1 MTDPSPTPLV
11 LLHGFTQ
18 NRQCW
23 GPFAGQLDDGRPVER
38 WDLPGHGDGGPAAD
52 AWATADRLAAQA
64 AALTAATA
72 ATAAPRA
79 TTTAEAGA
87 RASDWL
93 GYSLG
98 GRMLLHLVLA
108 HPNMVR
114 RAVLIGATAGLAT
127 SAERAERRGADEALA
142 ERIEQDGVDA
152 FIERWLALPMWDGL
166 PEAAQFA
173 DERRTNTADGLA
185 GSLRL
190 AGTGAQDD
198 LWPRLGEIDV
208 PVLVL
213 AGGRDQ
219 KFTAIGR
226 RLAAAL
232 PHGEFRAIPDAG
244 HAVHLEAPERTAQA
258 VTGWLDA

>member
-52 AWATADRLAAQA
+52 GWATADRLAAQA
-64 AALTAATA
+64 AARTA

-142 ERIEQDGVDA
+142 ERIEQDGVDV
-152 FIERWLALPMWDGL
+152 FIERWLAMPMWDGL
-166 PEAAQFA
+166 PEAAQFV

-232 PHGEFRAIPDAG
+232 PHGEFRAIPNAG

>member
-18 NRQCW
+18 NRQC
-23 GPFAGQLDDGRPVER
+23 
-38 WDLPGHGDGGPAAD
+38 
-52 AWATADRLAAQA
+52 WATADRLAAQA

-127 SAERAERRGADEALA
+127 SAERAERRGTDEALA
-142 ERIEQDGVDA
+142 ERIEQDGVDV
-152 FIERWLALPMWDGL
+152 FIERWLAMPMWDGL
-166 PEAAQFA
+166 PEAAQFV

>member
-38 WDLPGHGDGGPAAD
+38 WDLPGHGGGGPAAD
-52 AWATADRLAAQA
+52 GWATADRLAAQA
-64 AALTAATA
+64 AARTAATA

-127 SAERAERRGADEALA
+127 SAERAERRGTDEALA
-142 ERIEQDGVDA
+142 ERIEQDGVDV
-152 FIERWLALPMWDGL
+152 FIERWLAMPMWDGL
-166 PEAAQFA
+166 PEAAQFV

-232 PHGEFRAIPDAG
+232 PHGEFRAIPNAG

>member
-38 WDLPGHGDGGPAAD
+38 WDLPGHGDGGPAAA

-64 AALTAATA
+64 AARTA
-72 ATAAPRA
+72 ATAAPGA
-79 TTTAEAGA
+79 TTTAEAA

-142 ERIEQDGVDA
+142 ERIEQDGVDV
-152 FIERWLALPMWDGL
+152 FIERWLAMPMWDGL
-166 PEAAQFA
+166 PEAAQFV

-232 PHGEFRAIPDAG
+232 PHGEFRAIPNAG

-258 VTGWLDA
+258 MTGWLDA

>member
-1 MTDPSPTPLV
+1 K
-11 LLHGFTQ
+11 
-18 NRQCW
+18 
-23 GPFAGQLDDGRPVER
+23 
-38 WDLPGHGDGGPAAD
+38 PG
-52 AWATADRLAAQA
+52 TLDRLG
-64 AALTAATA
+64 LGPKTL
-72 ATAAPRA
+72 
-79 TTTAEAGA
+79 AEAN
-87 RASDWL
+87 
-93 GYSLG
+93 
-98 GRMLLHLVLA
+98 
-108 HPNMVR
+108 P

>member
-38 WDLPGHGDGGPAAD
+38 WDLPGHGGGGPAAD
-52 AWATADRLAAQA
+52 GWATADRLAAQA
-64 AALTAATA
+64 AARTA
-72 ATAAPRA
+72 ATAAPGA
-79 TTTAEAGA
+79 TTTAEAA

-142 ERIEQDGVDA
+142 ECLAATGDTDGAKVAYRRAIELGTQRGDADGTA
-152 FIERWLALPMWDGL
+152 W
-166 PEAAQFA
+166 AAQA
-173 DERRTNTADGLA
+173 T
-185 GSLRL
+185 
-190 AGTGAQDD
+190 
-198 LWPRLGEIDV
+198 
-208 PVLVL
+208 
-213 AGGRDQ
+213 
-219 KFTAIGR
+219 
-226 RLAAAL
+226 AAL
-232 PHGEFRAIPDAG
+232 DALSPWKNQTVIVSG
-244 HAVHLEAPERTAQA
+244 LHLPIGGSQHSAGYGLLSCSQTQGGADSYGAPTAKTIDQVLGTDTA
-258 VTGWLDA
+258 KGTRGRMR

>member
-52 AWATADRLAAQA
+52 GWATADRLAAQA
-64 AALTAATA
+64 AARTA

-232 PHGEFRAIPDAG
+232 PHGEFRAIPNAG

>member
-38 WDLPGHGDGGPAAD
+38 WDLPGHGGGGPAAG
-52 AWATADRLAAQA
+52 AWATADRLASQA

-127 SAERAERRGADEALA
+127 SAERAERRGTDEALA
-142 ERIEQDGVDA
+142 ERIEQDGVDV
-152 FIERWLALPMWDGL
+152 FIERWLAMPMWDGL
-166 PEAAQFA
+166 PEAAQFV

-232 PHGEFRAIPDAG
+232 PHGEFRAIPNAG

-258 VTGWLDA
+258 MTGWLDA

>member
-38 WDLPGHGDGGPAAD
+38 WDLPGHGGGGPAAD
-52 AWATADRLAAQA
+52 GWATADRLAAQA
-64 AALTAATA
+64 AARTA

-142 ERIEQDGVDA
+142 ERIEQDGVDV
-152 FIERWLALPMWDGL
+152 FIERWLAMPMWDGL
-166 PEAAQFA
+166 PEAAQFV

>member
-38 WDLPGHGDGGPAAD
+38 WDLPGHGGGGPAAD

-64 AALTAATA
+64 AALTA

>member
-38 WDLPGHGDGGPAAD
+38 WDLPGHGGGGPAAD
-52 AWATADRLAAQA
+52 GWATADRLAAQA
-64 AALTAATA
+64 AARTA

>member
-52 AWATADRLAAQA
+52 GWATADRLAAQA
-64 AALTAATA
+64 AARTA